1 MFIFFLTAEA
11 KVAFLW
17 MIHIMKVKS
26 FFQKEGDEM
35 RPRGTHY
42 WVGEVWLFAAVT
54 MVMVQLFRLFN
65 AVNVT
70 NSSRWF
76 LLFWLIALIGGI
88 IYLKTKGS
96 QWIASIIFVAT
107 TLTSLLAAGVLLYF
121 QQDEWLLALLAII
134 ISLVSAGSL
143 WRIHER
149 I

>member
-1 MFIFFLTAEA
+1 MFVFFLTARS
-11 KVAFLW
+11 KVAFLRG
-17 MIHIMKVKS
+17 ILIIKVKS

-42 WVGEVWLFAAVT
+42 WFGEVWLFAAVT

-65 AVNVT
+65 SANIT

-88 IYLKTKGS
+88 IYLKIKGS

-107 TLTSLLAAGVLLYF
+107 TLTSILAAGVLLYF